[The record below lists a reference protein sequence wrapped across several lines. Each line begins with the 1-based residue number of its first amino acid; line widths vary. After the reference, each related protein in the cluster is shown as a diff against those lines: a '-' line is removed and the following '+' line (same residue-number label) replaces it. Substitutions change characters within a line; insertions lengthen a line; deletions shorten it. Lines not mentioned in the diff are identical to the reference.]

1 MKALVLEKKQ
11 HAVLRDIAL
20 PTTVGDN
27 DVKIAMRTVGICG
40 SDLHYYLHGA
50 IGPFVVREPMVLGH
64 EGAGV
69 VIETG
74 RGVTNLKPGDRVCME
89 PGIPQWNSRAARLGL
104 YNLDPSVRFWATP
117 PVHGC
122 LTPEVVHPADLT
134 FRLPDNVSFAEGAFV
149 EPLAVGL
156 QAATKAR
163 VAPGQVGVVLG
174 AGTIGM
180 MTALAA
186 LAAGCSDVIV
196 TDVQQEK
203 LDIAAQYPGLHPV
216 NVAREDAVA
225 AVEKLTGGWGA
236 DVVFEASGHMRAF
249 DNIFDLPCPGGAV
262 VLIGMPERPVAF
274 DVVAVQV
281 KELRIESVFRY
292 ANVFPRAIALLGS
305 GKIDVKPL
313 ISRTFPFEQSVEAF
327 QFAAQGAPDM
337 IKTQIEF
344 SGAG

>member
-1 MKALVLEKKQ
+1 MKALVLERKQ
-11 HAVLRDIAL
+11 HAVLRDIDPPL
-20 PTTVGDN
+20 EMGDD
-27 DVKIAMRTVGICG
+27 DVRIAMRTVGICG

-64 EGAGV
+64 EGSGV
-69 VIETG
+69 VVETG
-74 RGVTNLKPGDRVCME
+74 RAVRSLKSGDRVCME
-89 PGIPQWNSRAARLGL
+89 PGIPQWSSRAARLGL
-104 YNLDPSVRFWATP
+104 YNLDPAVRFWATP

-122 LTPEVVHPADLT
+122 LMPEVVHPADLT

-163 VAPGQVGVVLG
+163 IAPGAVAVVLG

-186 LAAGCSDVIV
+186 LAAGCSDVVI

-203 LDIAAQYPGLHPV
+203 LEIAGRYAGLHPV
-216 NVAREDAVA
+216 NVAREDAA
-225 AVEKLTGGWGA
+225 AKVKAMTDGWGA

-249 DNIFDLPCPGGAV
+249 DNILDLPCPGGCL
-262 VLIGMPERPVAF
+262 VLIGMPERPVPF
-274 DVVAVQV
+274 DVVAASV
-281 KELRIESVFRY
+281 KELRVETVFRY
-292 ANVFPRAIALLGS
+292 ANIFPRALTLLSS

-327 QFAAQGAPDM
+327 QFAAQGQPDVV
-337 IKTQIEF
+337 KTQINF
-344 SGAG
+344 DGAA